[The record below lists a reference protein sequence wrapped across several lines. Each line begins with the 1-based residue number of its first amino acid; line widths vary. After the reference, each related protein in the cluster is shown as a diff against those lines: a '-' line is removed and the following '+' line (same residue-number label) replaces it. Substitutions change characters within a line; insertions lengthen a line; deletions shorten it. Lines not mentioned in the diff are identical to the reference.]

1 MMHIYKR
8 AYPILL
14 LIGALLFFVNI
25 IFSFIQ
31 FHLLIHIG
39 LGFFSILLFAFTISF
54 FRVPARNLKPDE
66 RVVYSPADGKIMA
79 IDEVFENEYLKRNCK
94 RISVFMSIFNV
105 HQNRVPVSGKVVY
118 SKHHP
123 GKYLVAWHPKSS
135 LKNERQTVVI
145 ETPKG
150 ELILIRQIAGIV
162 ARRIIC
168 NVKAGDKVKQ
178 GDELGFI
185 LFGSRVDVLIPV
197 LTIIK
202 VRMGDKVK
210 ANVCSIASF

>member
-1 MMHIYKR
+1 M
-8 AYPILL
+8 
-14 LIGALLFFVNI
+14 
-25 IFSFIQ
+25 
-31 FHLLIHIG
+31 
-39 LGFFSILLFAFTISF
+39 
-54 FRVPARNLKPDE
+54 
-66 RVVYSPADGKIMA
+66 
-79 IDEVFENEYLKRNCK
+79 
-94 RISVFMSIFNV
+94 
-105 HQNRVPVSGKVVY
+105 
-118 SKHHP
+118 
-123 GKYLVAWHPKSS
+123 
-135 LKNERQTVVI
+135 VI